1 MEEEQYGQLIVR
13 VGEALTKWPRQ
24 SLTEHMEKMDA
35 KAIEHEEMPDVRP
48 LLAEME
54 RAKPPAKY
62 ASWHP
67 LALSA
72 LRELRALRAE
82 RGNLADAHRT
92 LKRFLDRL
100 KNCDAAIA
108 ALVAKTEE

>member
-13 VGEALTKWPRQ
+13 VGEALTQWPRQ
-24 SLTEHMEKMDA
+24 SLTEHMTQMDA
-35 KAIEHEEMPDVRP
+35 RAIEHEEMPDVRP

-67 LALSA
+67 LALFV
-72 LRELRALRAE
+72 LRDLRDLRAE
-82 RGNLADAHRT
+82 RSHLADAYRA
-92 LKRFLDRL
+92 LKRFLDL
-100 KNCDAAIA
+100 LQNCDAAIT
-108 ALVAKTEE
+108 ALVAKNEE